1 MSVTIGID
9 IGGTFTDAV
18 VIDDAGTL
26 SSYKSPTTPEA
37 LLDGVVETLREAAVE
52 SVERLLAGAERIGHG
67 TTAATN
73 AYIERRGARTAL
85 LTTRGF
91 EDIIFQQRMLGMT
104 AGLSPSE
111 LTDYSLRRVPEPLC
125 PRAMVFGIR
134 ERMDYRGE
142 AVGRLREEDVRE
154 AVREIAAHN
163 VEAVAI
169 SFLWSFKNPAHER
182 RAAEIVR
189 DELPDVYVSVSHEL
203 VPRLGEYERTAT
215 TLVNA
220 YLGPVMSRY
229 TEQLERRLPNANL
242 VLLDSGGGVMAPGE
256 AGRAPVR
263 LLLSGPSGGVTAS
276 QHLGEVAGHRNVITF
291 DMGGTSTDVG
301 LIVEGKPVHRL
312 ETEIGKYHL
321 LLPMIDV
328 SAIGAG
334 GGSIARVEE
343 GGYLRVGPASAGAVP
358 GPACYGRGGSE
369 PTVTDAD
376 LVLGILDP
384 DNFLGGRIRLDPQAA
399 RDAIEQR
406 VATPLGVSVEDAA
419 AGIKR
424 IVDGRMADLLRT
436 VTLERGHDPR
446 EFVLYAFGGA
456 GPSHAPSFA
465 LELVE
470 MILIP
475 STQSV
480 HSALGAAFSNI
491 ALKTELAVPMRIS
504 RDRPEVDHDEL
515 EMIFT
520 RLEELARE
528 GLSAQHIPSSRHE
541 LSRIVEVR
549 FVRQTK
555 ALSVPYSGSVPV
567 LLDDF
572 LRLYAERYG
581 EEAVPE
587 LAGFELVTFV
597 VEALGRLPRP
607 VLMRA
612 ELEGE
617 DPAAALRGRRPVYDP
632 DAREIVQTPIYAGP
646 RLRPGNLVSG
656 PAVIEYPTTTVAL
669 GSSKRARVNELLGIE
684 VTASRPQH
692 AEAAVVDQERSGQM
706 G

>member
-1 MSVTIGID
+1 MGVTIGID

-18 VIDDAGTL
+18 IVGDDGTL
-26 SSYKSPTTPEA
+26 RSYKCPTTPGA
-37 LLDGVVETLREAAVE
+37 LLEGVMDTLREATDDRAE
-52 SVERLLAGAERIGHG
+52 ELLADAERIGHG

-73 AYIERRGARTAL
+73 AYIERRGARVAL

-125 PRAMVFGIR
+125 SRSLVFGIR
-134 ERMDYRGE
+134 ERVDYRGE
-142 AVGRLREEDVRE
+142 PLGRLREEDVYD
-154 AVREIAAHN
+154 AVRVIRADG
-163 VEAVAI
+163 VEAVAVT
-169 SFLWSFKNPAHER
+169 FLWSFKNPVHEQ
-182 RAAEIVR
+182 RAAAILRE
-189 DELPDVYVSVSHEL
+189 ELPDVYVSISSEL

-220 YLGPVMSRY
+220 YLGPVVSRY
-229 TEQLERRLPNANL
+229 TGELERRLGSANL
-242 VLLDSGGGVMAPGE
+242 VLLDSGGGVMTPKE
-256 AGRAPVR
+256 AGRSPVR

-276 QHLGEVAGHRNVITF
+276 QYLGQALGHRNVITF

-301 LIVEGKPVHRL
+301 LIVGGRPVHRL

-321 LLPMIDV
+321 LLPMVDV

-334 GGSIARVEE
+334 GGSIARVED

-358 GPACYGRGGSE
+358 GPACYGRGGE
-369 PTVTDAD
+369 KPTVTDAD
-376 LVLGILDP
+376 LVLGILAP
-384 DNFLGGRIRLDPQAA
+384 DNFLGGRIQLDLQAA
-399 RDAIEQR
+399 RHAISTH
-406 VATPLGVSVEDAA
+406 VAEPLGTSVEEAA

-456 GPSHAPSFA
+456 GASHAPSFA

-470 MILIP
+470 MLLVP

-480 HSALGAAFSNI
+480 HSAFGAAFSDI
-491 ALKTELAVPMRIS
+491 TLKTELAVPMRIS
-504 RDRPEVDHDEL
+504 RDRPAADEDEL
-515 EMIFT
+515 DVTFT
-520 RLEELARE
+520 QLEELARE
-528 GLSAQHIPSSRHE
+528 ALARQRVPPERQE
-541 LSRIVEVR
+541 LTRVAEVR

-555 ALSVPYSGSVPV
+555 ALSVPYRGSVQT
-567 LLDDF
+567 LLTDF

-581 EEAVPE
+581 AEAVPE

-597 VEALGRLPRP
+597 VEAWGRLPRP
-607 VLMRA
+607 ALARS
-612 ELEGE
+612 ELEDE
-617 DPAAALRGRRPVYDP
+617 DSEEALRGHRRVFDP
-632 DAREIVQTPIYAGP
+632 DSGAFADTAIYEGP
-646 RLRPGNLVSG
+646 KLRPGNHVRG
-656 PAVIEYPTTTVAL
+656 PAVIEFPTTTVAL
-669 GSSKRARVNELLGIE
+669 GSGKHARVNELHGIE
-684 VTASRPQH
+684 VRP
-692 AEAAVVDQERSGQM
+692 AA
-706 G
+706 